1 MAHAVYPSADG
12 SSALDHVVS
21 AESIESLG
29 GDAFDREALTLAEQ
43 SAGIGVWSIDLT
55 TNRLRATAQFY
66 RIMGVV
72 PTGDTI
78 PIETVRAL
86 RHPDDRDRVLAGF
99 RQALQSGGDSYE
111 IEYRIIRPDGNV
123 RWIFGRGR
131 VFRDRNG
138 EPIRYS
144 GVDLDITDRKA
155 TEAAL
160 SAAKQELERMN
171 QVLEQRV
178 RERTTELVAEAMR
191 RAEAES
197 HLRQAQ
203 KMQAV
208 GQLTGGIAHDF
219 NNVLQVIIG
228 NLENVRL
235 TLERD
240 AKGDL
245 ADQQRNVILRAT
257 ATATRAAQS
266 ATELV
271 ARLLA
276 FGREQPLAPQPLDV
290 NVLVGEMMAMIARV
304 LGESIQIET
313 ALAPGVWIVR
323 IDRNQL
329 ESALLNLIV
338 NARDAM
344 PAGGRLVI
352 GTVNTD
358 VREDDV
364 LPGRYVMLSVRDT
377 GSGIAPE
384 HLPQVFKPFFTT
396 KVDGK
401 GSGLGLAMVHGF
413 VKQSGG
419 HVRVRSEQGSGTTVE
434 IFLPVAPATAAPC
447 RSPGRCLIRRRPCR
461 RTGVGGLPTWKC
473 VLRRHPRR
481 RAARNVQLGTFA
493 RDRGDHHVT
502 CDHFVDPPDS
512 GAARR
517 SAKLALQ
524 PRLGILPQRNR
535 RSRRRGRRDTAPG
548 RRYLIR
554 FAGQSPQRTADPRF
568 QKEI

>member
-1 MAHAVYPSADG
+1 MVHAVYPSGDG
-12 SSALDHVVS
+12 SSALDRVVS

-29 GDAFDREALTLAEQ
+29 GDAFDREALALAER

-66 RIMGVV
+66 RIMGVG

-138 EPIRYS
+138 VPIRYS

-178 RERTTELVAEAMR
+178 RERTAELVAEAMR

-240 AKGDL
+240 AQGGQ
-245 ADQQRNVILRAT
+245 ADTQRNVILRAT

-276 FGREQPLAPQPLDV
+276 FGREQPLAPRPVDV
-290 NVLVGEMMAMIARV
+290 NMLVGEMMAMIARL

-323 IDRNQL
+323 ADRNQL

-344 PAGGRLVI
+344 PTGGRLVI
-352 GTVNTD
+352 GTSNTD
-358 VREDDV
+358 VRETGPDDV

-396 KVDGK
+396 KADGK

-419 HVRVRSEQGSGTTVE
+419 HARVRSEEGSGTTVE
-434 IFLPVAPATAAPC
+434 IFLPVAPATAA
-447 RSPGRCLIRRRPCR
+447 R
-461 RTGVGGLPTWKC
+461 LPE
-473 VLRRHPRR
+473 PP
-481 RAARNVQLGTFA
+481 AAA
-493 RDRGDHHVT
+493 
-502 CDHFVDPPDS
+502 
-512 GAARR
+512 
-517 SAKLALQ
+517 
-524 PRLGILPQRNR
+524 
-535 RSRRRGRRDTAPG
+535 
-548 RRYLIR
+548 
-554 FAGQSPQRTADPRF
+554 
-568 QKEI
+568 

>member
-66 RIMGVV
+66 RIMGVD

-178 RERTTELVAEAMR
+178 RERTAELVAEAMR

-240 AKGDL
+240 AQDDL
-245 ADQQRNVILRAT
+245 AAS
-257 ATATRAAQS
+257 S
-266 ATELV
+266 ATSCS
-271 ARLLA
+271 AR
-276 FGREQPLAPQPLDV
+276 
-290 NVLVGEMMAMIARV
+290 
-304 LGESIQIET
+304 
-313 ALAPGVWIVR
+313 
-323 IDRNQL
+323 
-329 ESALLNLIV
+329 
-338 NARDAM
+338 
-344 PAGGRLVI
+344 
-352 GTVNTD
+352 
-358 VREDDV
+358 
-364 LPGRYVMLSVRDT
+364 
-377 GSGIAPE
+377 
-384 HLPQVFKPFFTT
+384 
-396 KVDGK
+396 
-401 GSGLGLAMVHGF
+401 
-413 VKQSGG
+413 
-419 HVRVRSEQGSGTTVE
+419 
-434 IFLPVAPATAAPC
+434 
-447 RSPGRCLIRRRPCR
+447 
-461 RTGVGGLPTWKC
+461 
-473 VLRRHPRR
+473 PRR
-481 RAARNVQLGTFA
+481 Q
-493 RDRGDHHVT
+493 
-502 CDHFVDPPDS
+502 
-512 GAARR
+512 
-517 SAKLALQ
+517 
-524 PRLGILPQRNR
+524 
-535 RSRRRGRRDTAPG
+535 RGRRKAP
-548 RRYLIR
+548 RSSLHACWLSAARSR
-554 FAGQSPQRTADPRF
+554 SHRSRSTSMCWSA
-568 QKEI
+568 K

>member
-1 MAHAVYPSADG
+1 MAHAVYPPGDG
-12 SSALDHVVS
+12 SSALDRVVS
-21 AESIESLG
+21 AESIESLA

-66 RIMGVV
+66 RIMGVD
-72 PTGDTI
+72 PTADTI

-86 RHPDDRDRVLAGF
+86 RHPDDQERVLAGF
-99 RQALQSGGDSYE
+99 RRAIQSGGDSYE

-138 EPIRYS
+138 VPIRYS

-178 RERTTELVAEAMR
+178 RERTAELVAEAMR
-191 RAEAES
+191 RADAES
-197 HLRQAQ
+197 QLHQAQ

-228 NLENVRL
+228 NLENIRL

-240 AKGDL
+240 ARDEPAG
-245 ADQQRNVILRAT
+245 QRRTLLLRAT
-257 ATATRAAQS
+257 ATATRAAQG

-276 FGREQPLAPQPLDV
+276 FSRPQPLAPQPLDV
-290 NVLVGEMMAMIARV
+290 NVLVGEMMTMIARV

-313 ALAPGVWIVR
+313 ALAPGAWIVCA
-323 IDRNQL
+323 DRNQL

-344 PAGGRLVI
+344 PTGGRLVI
-352 GTVNTD
+352 ETVN
-358 VREDDV
+358 
-364 LPGRYVMLSVRDT
+364 
-377 GSGIAPE
+377 
-384 HLPQVFKPFFTT
+384 
-396 KVDGK
+396 VD
-401 GSGLGLAMVHGF
+401 
-413 VKQSGG
+413 
-419 HVRVRSEQGSGTTVE
+419 
-434 IFLPVAPATAAPC
+434 
-447 RSPGRCLIRRRPCR
+447 
-461 RTGVGGLPTWKC
+461 
-473 VLRRHPRR
+473 
-481 RAARNVQLGTFA
+481 A
-493 RDRGDHHVT
+493 RDV
-502 CDHFVDPPDS
+502 S
-512 GAARR
+512 G
-517 SAKLALQ
+517 
-524 PRLGILPQRNR
+524 
-535 RSRRRGRRDTAPG
+535 
-548 RRYLIR
+548 
-554 FAGQSPQRTADPRF
+554 
-568 QKEI
+568 